1 MISLLI
7 AIPLLL
13 AFVSVMWKRISKSLF
28 FLAAIVNLIILLASW
43 FPNGVEIH
51 AMGNWKPPFGI
62 NLVLDNASFY
72 AALVVNAFFF
82 LVSLMPKL
90 VESYGI
96 SLMLLMAAAN
106 GFILTGDL
114 FNSFVFMEIMTIT
127 AVTIASKR
135 DNFYN
140 AFKYLILGGIAGSIY
155 LLATIF
161 AYTATGSL
169 NMAHVSMATISASS
183 LIAITTLY
191 TIGLGVE
198 AKLFPLNGWVSG
210 VYGGNDLAPVI
221 LGTSVSFAAL
231 YMVGRL
237 FGTVFHGNGAEV
249 LYTLALITI
258 VAGEVAALRQQ
269 NILKAFAYSSVA
281 QAGVVVAMIS
291 KGTAKSM
298 GLAYFHLTND
308 AVAKFVIFLVA
319 GFLVYNYKNLNG
331 VFKKHKI
338 LGASF
343 SMATFSLIGF
353 PLFAGFQSKLRMIMA
368 LFSMKDFLFPAV
380 MLLATLIEVGYVVRW
395 NVRLWFEEETQ
406 EKAETPVV
414 ASTIALILAI
424 LLVAVFLKPEI
435 FLNGTMKMGNALA
448 DSKDYIQGVLS
459 VVKGGM

>member
-13 AFVSVMWKRISKSLF
+13 AFVSVMWKRLAKPLF
-28 FLAAIVNLIILLASW
+28 FLAAITNLTILLASW

-51 AMGNWKPPFGI
+51 VMGNWKPPFGI
-62 NLVLDNASFY
+62 NLVFDNASFY
-72 AALVVNAFFF
+72 AALVVNSFFF
-82 LVSLMPKL
+82 LVSLMPSL

-106 GFILTGDL
+106 GFVLTGDL

-140 AFKYLILGGIAGSIY
+140 AFKYLILGGIAGSMY

-169 NMAHVSMATISASS
+169 NMAHVSMAAVSASS
-183 LIAITTLY
+183 MIAITTLY
-191 TIGLGVE
+191 AIGLGVE

-237 FGTVFHGNGAEV
+237 FGTVFHGSGAEV

-258 VAGEVAALRQQ
+258 VVGEVAALRQQ
-269 NILKAFAYSSVA
+269 NLLKTFAYSSVA

-291 KGTAKSM
+291 KGTGKAM

-331 VFKKHKI
+331 VFKKHKV

-343 SMATFSLIGF
+343 SMATFSLVGF
-353 PLFAGFQSKLRMIMA
+353 PLFAGFQSKLRIIMES
-368 LFSMKDFLFPAV
+368 FSMKDYLFPAV

-395 NVRLWFEEETQ
+395 NVKLWFEEETE
-406 EKAETPVV
+406 EKADGPIV
-414 ASTIALILAI
+414 AGTLALILSL
-424 LLVAVFLKPEI
+424 LLVAVFIKPEI
-435 FLNGTMKMGNALA
+435 FLGGAMKMGNALA
-448 DSKDYIQGVLS
+448 DTKDYIHGVLS